1 MAVKFLKTNDPAKS
15 PDFAPNDFNDLRRG
29 RETAGFAQRNDSFR
43 FHVFPAWPFE
53 AASRSAPSG
62 GQRIGESKMAPQAL
76 EKAQFGIANG
86 AREAGARRRL
96 PVASRQD
103 ATGAFRPAI

>member
-1 MAVKFLKTNDPAKS
+1 MISMACAAGAKPPAS
-15 PDFAPNDFNDLRRG
+15 HSETIPFAFMCSRPAFRSRFAKRVFWG
-29 RETAGFAQRNDSFR
+29 RDRKERK
-43 FHVFPAWPFE
+43 P
-53 AASRSAPSG
+53 
-62 GQRIGESKMAPQAL
+62 QRIGESKMAPQAL

-96 PVASRQD
+96 PIASRQD